1 MKAQPTLFMKLKYI
15 ALLIFIAVVV
25 THCGNTEQ
33 QDTFSAEERQKYQA
47 KGKEIAEATF
57 GAMSKAL
64 KENLAKG
71 GVQQATK
78 YCNLAALPLA
88 DSLAQI
94 HKVIIKRASLKPRNE
109 IDAPDSLEQKILEKY
124 AALYQKTAPMPPT
137 LTRLDNNKVL
147 FNAPIVMKP
156 LCLNCHGTV
165 GKEINPKDY
174 ELVKTLYPQDK
185 AVGYKEGDLRG
196 MWSIIFYQAL

>member
-1 MKAQPTLFMKLKYI
+1 MNYQHRLFLNLKYI
-15 ALLIFIAVVV
+15 ALLVFVGVFT
-25 THCGNTEQ
+25 THCGNSEEQ
-33 QDTFSAEERQKYQA
+33 NTFSPEERQKYQN

-57 GAMSKAL
+57 EAMSQAL
-64 KENLAKG
+64 KANLAKG

-94 HKVIIKRASLKPRNE
+94 HQVIIKRASLKPRNE

-124 AALYQKTAPMPPT
+124 AALHQKAAPMQPT
-137 LTRLDNNKVL
+137 LTRLDKNKVL
-147 FNAPIVMKP
+147 FNAPIVMKA

-165 GKEINPKDY
+165 GKEVNAKDY
-174 ELVKTLYPQDK
+174 ELVKTLYPEDK

-196 MWSIIFYQAL
+196 MWSITFYQAL